1 MEMEVGAIGG
11 RWEGESRP
19 REEGGGSKILLRA
32 GEEEALEGAT
42 VAVVVAAAAGL
53 LLLLT
58 MGIGTEPL
66 ADGGPFPLLLTL
78 TTVGPGVTKV
88 LILTGVALALDCCCW

>member
-32 GEEEALEGAT
+32 GEEEALEGAI
-42 VAVVVAAAAGL
+42 VAVVVAAAAG
-53 LLLLT
+53 LLT